1 MSYVGIARRLSQG
14 QFHAAINAF
23 RSPLIS
29 WIIAAGSR
37 LDGNLLQVGKFTNIG
52 SFLASAALL
61 YWLTKRLWHSRLV
74 GSIASLWFSL
84 ARGLAATSVTLIIP
98 DFLLTRS

>member
-61 YWLTKRLWHSRLV
+61 MGIGGLHSSEKSVAFFSDAENDLV
-74 GSIASLWFSL
+74 DRDVASYYPRILLNCQL
-84 ARGLAATSVTLIIP
+84 AP
-98 DFLLTRS
+98 